1 MVQSETDQM
10 ADIRVPIS
18 VAIVLQVIIAAAYIV
33 PIESDPA
40 LSTEPRLRLLE
51 AALYLSPLLTLALY
65 SWRPQVGRWF
75 AVLAPAAILFALQN
89 WLPIPGSLALLA
101 IATGLA
107 AALIGTR
114 AAVGVAAG
122 SVLMLLVLRATT
134 GAPDGW
140 QTGIAFVAIMAT
152 LILTTSVQRAVADVA
167 AWSHNYYLQAV
178 RIMQEN
184 RAAHGALQQALEELA
199 HANRQMTLLYERQTV
214 LQRMAEEAER
224 TKSAFVAKVSHEFRT
239 PLNMIIGL
247 ASVMIENPRMYG
259 RALPAALLED
269 LRIIY
274 RNCDHLASLVNDVLA
289 LSQLQSGSVVLHRET
304 LDLAATINEALEV
317 VRPLISQKKLA
328 LNVELPNDLSPIAAD
343 RTRIRQV
350 ILNLLSNAARF
361 TDRGAISVRAA
372 EQEGQVII
380 EVADSGPGIPAAAM
394 ERIFEPFGQA
404 SEQVWREKG
413 GSGLGLTISK
423 QFVELHGG
431 RIWLESEVGVGTVFF
446 VALPRVEAH
455 LVARL
460 PGSWIS
466 REWQWRE
473 RAKRGSLPTLP
484 DRPRVVV
491 YDPTAQIE
499 PGINSYGE
507 QVEVVAH
514 ASLAGVIDEVQK
526 TPAHAVVVG
535 ADSVAGLLPLLQA
548 AAPQLPDTPVLGWA
562 LPLRTAPALRAGAD
576 HYLVKPLSLAT
587 LKQALAAA
595 PQPLR
600 RVLVAD
606 DDDEARRLLARML
619 ALHDAEMV
627 VAAAADG
634 EEALRL
640 LHEQDF
646 DLLLLD
652 MMMPRLN
659 GLQVIEALRHDARTC
674 SLPVIMISAQDLY
687 ATQPVCT
694 EVVVT
699 LGNGIQLGKALEC
712 AVGVAQI
719 LFSPLQAPHPAPQ

>member
-1 MVQSETDQM
+1 MAQSEIDQM

-18 VAIVLQVIIAAAYIV
+18 VAIVLQVIMAAAYIV
-33 PIESDPA
+33 PIESDPL
-40 LSTEPRLRLLE
+40 LSTEPRFRLLE

-65 SWRPQVGRWF
+65 NWRPQVGRWF
-75 AVLAPAAILFALQN
+75 AVLAPAAILFALQR

-140 QTGIAFVAIMAT
+140 QTGIAFIAIMAT
-152 LILTTSVQRAVADVA
+152 LILTTSVQRAVTNVA
-167 AWSHNYYLQAV
+167 AWSHSYYLQAL

-184 RAAHGALQQALEELA
+184 RRGQGALQQALEELA

-259 RALPAALLED
+259 RTLPASLLED
-269 LRIIY
+269 LHIIY

-289 LSQLQSGSVVLHRET
+289 LSQLQAGSVVLHREA

-328 LNVELPNDLSPIAAD
+328 LNVELPHHLSPIAAD

-361 TDRGAISVRAA
+361 TDKGAISVRAG
-372 EQEGQVII
+372 EHEGQVII

-446 VALPRVEAH
+446 VALPLVEAH
-455 LVARL
+455 PVARL

-473 RAKRGSLPTLP
+473 RAKRDSLPTLP
-484 DRPRVVV
+484 DRPRLVV
-491 YDPTAQIE
+491 YDSTAQIE
-499 PGINSYGE
+499 PGISSYGE

-514 ASLAGVIDEVQK
+514 ASLAGVIEEVRT
-526 TPAHAVVVG
+526 TPAHAVVLG
-535 ADSVAGLLPLLQA
+535 ADSVTGLLPLLQA
-548 AAPQLPDTPVLGWA
+548 VASQLPDTPLLGWA

-576 HYLVKPLSLAT
+576 VYLLKPLSLAM
-587 LKQALAAA
+587 LKAGLAAM

-606 DDDEARRLLARML
+606 DDEEARRLLARML
-619 ALHDAEMV
+619 ALHDAEIV
-627 VAAAADG
+627 VTAAADG
-634 EEALRL
+634 VEALRL

-652 MMMPRLN
+652 MMMPQLN
-659 GLQVIEALRHDARTC
+659 GLQLLEAVRNDARTC

-687 ATQPVCT
+687 AAQPVCT
-694 EVVVT
+694 EMVVT

-712 AVGVAQI
+712 AVGVTQI

>member
-1 MVQSETDQM
+1 MAQSETDQM
-10 ADIRVPIS
+10 ADVRIPIG
-18 VAIVLQVIIAAAYIV
+18 VAIVLQVIIAAAYII

-40 LSTEPRLRLLE
+40 LSTEPRFRLLE

-75 AVLAPAAILFALQN
+75 AVLAPAAILFALQS
-89 WLPIPGSLALLA
+89 WLPIPGSMALLA

-114 AAVGVAAG
+114 AAVGVAAA
-122 SVLMLLVLRATT
+122 SVLGLFVLRATA
-134 GAPDGW
+134 GAFDGW
-140 QTGIAFVAIMAT
+140 QTGIAFIAIVTT
-152 LILTTSVQRAVADVA
+152 LVLTTSVQRTVANVA
-167 AWSHNYYLQAV
+167 AWSHSYYLQAV

-184 RAAHGALQQALEELA
+184 RTGQGALQQALEELA

-289 LSQLQSGSVVLHRET
+289 LSQLQSGSVALHREP
-304 LDLAATINEALEV
+304 LDLAATINEALDV

-328 LNVELPNDLSPIAAD
+328 LNVELPHHLSPIAAD

-361 TDRGAISVRAA
+361 TDKGAISVHAS
-372 EQEGQVII
+372 EQDEQVII
-380 EVADSGPGIPAAAM
+380 AVADSGPGIPAAAL
-394 ERIFEPFGQA
+394 ERIFEPFCQA

-446 VALPRVEAH
+446 VALPLVEAH
-455 LVARL
+455 PVARL

-473 RAKRGSLPTLP
+473 RTNRGSLPTQP

-491 YDPTAQIE
+491 YDPTAKIE
-499 PGINSYGE
+499 PGLSSYND
-507 QVEVVAH
+507 QVEVVAY
-514 ASLAGVIDEVQK
+514 ASMAEAIEDVHK
-526 TPAHAVVVG
+526 TPAHAVLLG
-535 ADSVAGLLPLLQA
+535 ADSVVELLPLLHA

-587 LKQALAAA
+587 LKQGLAAV

-606 DDDEARRLLARML
+606 DDDEARRLLTRML
-619 ALHDAEMV
+619 ALYDADMV

-652 MMMPRLN
+652 MMMPRRN
-659 GLQVIEALRHDARTC
+659 GLQVLEALRNDAHTC
-674 SLPVIMISAQDLY
+674 GLPVIMISAQDLY
-687 ATQPVCT
+687 AAQPVCS
-694 EVVVT
+694 ELVIT
-699 LGNGIQLGKALEC
+699 LGDGIQLGKALEC

-719 LFSPLQAPHPAPQ
+719 LFSPLQAPRPAPQ

>member
-1 MVQSETDQM
+1 MVQSQIDQL
-10 ADIRVPIS
+10 ADIRIPIS

-33 PIESDPA
+33 PIESNPV
-40 LSTEPRLRLLE
+40 LSTEPHFRLLE
-51 AALYLSPLLTLALY
+51 AVLYLSPLLTLALY
-65 SWRPQVGRWF
+65 NWRPQVGRWF
-75 AVLAPAAILFALQN
+75 AVLAPAAILFALQY

-114 AAVGVAAG
+114 AAVGVAAA
-122 SVLMLLVLRATT
+122 SVIMLLVLRATT

-140 QTGIAFVAIMAT
+140 QMGIAFIAIVAT
-152 LILTTSVQRAVADVA
+152 LVLTTSVQRTVADVA
-167 AWSHNYYLQAV
+167 AWSHSYYLQAV

-184 RAAHGALQQALEELA
+184 RAAQGALQQALEELA

-259 RALPAALLED
+259 RALPASLLED

-289 LSQLQSGSVVLHRET
+289 LSQLQAGSVVLHREP
-304 LDLAATINEALEV
+304 LDLAATITEALEV
-317 VRPLISQKKLA
+317 VRPLISQKKLE
-328 LNVELPNDLSPIAAD
+328 LNVELPRHLTPITAD

-361 TDRGAISVRAA
+361 TDQGAITVRAA
-372 EQEGQVII
+372 EQDEQVII
-380 EVADSGPGIPAAAM
+380 AVADSGPGIPAAAL

-446 VALPRVEAH
+446 VALPLVEAPPI
-455 LVARL
+455 ARL

-473 RAKRGSLPTLP
+473 RTKRGSLPTLP
-484 DRPRVVV
+484 DRPRLVV
-491 YDPTAQIE
+491 YDATAQIE
-499 PGINSYGE
+499 PGISSYAE
-507 QVEVVAH
+507 QVEVVAQP
-514 ASLAGVIDEVQK
+514 SMAGVIDEVHK
-526 TPAHAVVVG
+526 TPAHAVLLG
-535 ADSVAGLLPLLQA
+535 ADSVADLLPLLHA
-548 AAPQLPDTPVLGWA
+548 AAPQLPDTPLLGWA

-576 HYLVKPLSLAT
+576 QYLVKPLSLAT
-587 LKQALAAA
+587 LKQGLAAVSR
-595 PQPLR
+595 PLR
-600 RVLVAD
+600 RVLVVD

-619 ALHDAEMV
+619 ALYDADMV
-627 VAAAADG
+627 VIVAADG
-634 EEALRL
+634 EEALQL
-640 LHEQDF
+640 LQQEEF

-659 GLQVIEALRHDARTC
+659 GLQVLDALRNDARTC
-674 SLPVIMISAQDLY
+674 GLPVIMISAQDLY
-687 ATQPVCT
+687 AAQPVCS
-694 EVVVT
+694 ELVIT
-699 LGNGIQLGKALEC
+699 LGEGIQLGKALEC